1 MNVSLI
7 DGFVPTIGQSFTVL
21 TASSVTGS
29 FATINYPVV
38 PGIGF
43 ITIYNPGSVVIT
55 VINAV
60 PLRLLGFEGTMQ
72 NSSSALLTWKT
83 EAEINVDRYELQ
95 WSRSSAAFTAINTQ
109 PAANNTGISQYS
121 YQHGNLEKG
130 NHYYRLKMID
140 RDGSYTYSNV
150 VKLSVN
156 GVQPFTVYPNPV
168 KPGTTVAINLAN
180 SAAGTVTVIISAADG
195 KVVMQ
200 KVINQINTNNVQV
213 KIPAIAAGQYIIT
226 VYAASSML
234 MTGKLI
240 VE

>member
-43 ITIYNPGSVVIT
+43 VTIYNPGSVVIT
-55 VINAV
+55 VINPI
-60 PLRLLGFEGTMQ
+60 PLRLLGFEGSMQ
-72 NSSSALLTWKT
+72 NSSTALLKWKT

-95 WSRSSAAFTAINTQ
+95 WSRSGAAYTAINTQ
-109 PAANNTGISQYS
+109 AATNNTGTSLYS

-150 VKLSVN
+150 VRLSVN
-156 GVQPFTVYPNPV
+156 GLQPFTVYPNPV
-168 KPGTTVAINLAN
+168 KPGATVTINLAN
-180 SAAGTVTVIISAADG
+180 STAGTVTVIVSAADG
-195 KVVMQ
+195 KAVMH
-200 KVINQINTNNVQV
+200 KIINQVIANNIQV
-213 KIPAIAAGQYIIT
+213 KIPAVAAGQYMLS
-226 VYAASSML
+226 VYS
-234 MTGKLI
+234 GNKKLVTEKI
-240 VE
+240 VVE